1 MMGETMFKILAPV
14 IGAAL
19 LGVAGCAPAPLY
31 TSTGKHK
38 GAVTLGEVPRDAR
51 GEPVWSAIRP
61 SRGAVLPGDPA
72 ATQEGDAE
80 ARPMPPRA

>member
-1 MMGETMFKILAPV
+1 MMGNRMFKILAPV
-14 IGAAL
+14 VGTALIAA
-19 LGVAGCAPAPLY
+19 AGCAPAPLY

-38 GAVTLGEVPRDAR
+38 GAATLGEVPRDAR

-61 SRGAVLPGDPA
+61 SPGAVRPGDPA
-72 ATQEGDAE
+72 AIQEGDAE